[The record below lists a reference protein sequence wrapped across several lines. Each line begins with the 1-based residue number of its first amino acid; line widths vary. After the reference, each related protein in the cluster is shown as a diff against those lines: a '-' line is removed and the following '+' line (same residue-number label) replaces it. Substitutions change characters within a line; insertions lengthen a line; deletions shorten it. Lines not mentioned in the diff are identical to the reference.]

1 MPRLRLRSL
10 RVRISTTN
18 VAIKKRNSRHGQY
31 LLLDGQPTT
40 PSRIQI
46 TVAGAEDDT
55 VITIVGKR
63 KYGLGKY
70 DLAPV
75 TETVDLMI
83 TLGCGT
89 PNGQL
94 FS

>member
-1 MPRLRLRSL
+1 M
-10 RVRISTTN
+10 T
-18 VAIKKRNSRHGQY
+18 
-31 LLLDGQPTT
+31 DQPTT

-63 KYGLGKY
+63 KYGLGKN

-75 TETVDLMI
+75 TEDVGGGL
-83 TLGCGT
+83 T
-89 PNGQL
+89 PLVSGVAPRTENSFHDNRQNHH
-94 FS
+94 S